1 MWQCGTQL
9 SEGEDSVIGSVG
21 VASTEIILPVWSSD
35 EIRQHQDEDDDLK
48 KVIDCLQ
55 NNNFPD
61 RCPPIASWKLK
72 SLWPQ

>member
-35 EIRQHQDEDDDLK
+35 EIRQHQDED
-48 KVIDCLQ
+48 Q
-55 NNNFPD
+55 FE
-61 RCPPIASWKLK
+61 K
-72 SLWPQ
+72 SN